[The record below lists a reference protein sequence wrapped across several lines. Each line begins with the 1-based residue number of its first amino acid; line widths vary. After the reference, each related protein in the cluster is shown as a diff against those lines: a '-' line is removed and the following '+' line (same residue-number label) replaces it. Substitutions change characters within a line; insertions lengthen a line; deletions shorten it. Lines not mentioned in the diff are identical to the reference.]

1 MTSNCGRSPSR
12 RLHRVVIAIAASG
25 VLVTSGSLANPSNKI
40 VLVPPEDLPELSR
53 RNGEGAPLHDSIDG
67 GTLLYIEQMHG
78 AELAAFDVTHPFH
91 IKAKGTVVELHDSG
105 SFDFVYPLG
114 HEAERIRFRQGHEE
128 AALDLHKETV
138 PKLKSLGGLTW
149 QGSMAPLGNDELSL
163 TTQGTQS
170 DRDRDYQVMEPWS
183 AEQLNRLFDVKQV
196 SAEMTNAA
204 TGTTF
209 LHAEGGLYVIGR
221 PDAEW
226 RHRLMEITPN

>member
-1 MTSNCGRSPSR
+1 MTSDCGRSLSR
-12 RLHRVVIAIAASG
+12 RLHRVAIAIAAGG
-25 VLVTSGSLANPSNKI
+25 VLVTSGSQANPSDKI
-40 VLVPPEDLPELSR
+40 VLVPPEHLQELSR
-53 RNGEGAPLHDSIDG
+53 RNGERAALHDSIDG

-78 AELAAFDVTHPFH
+78 AQLATFDVIDPAR
-91 IKAKGTVVELHDSG
+91 IKARGTVELHDSG
-105 SFDFVYPLG
+105 PFDFVFPLG
-114 HEAERIRFRQGHEE
+114 HEAERIRFRPGHEE

-138 PKLKSLGGLTW
+138 AKLKSLEGLTR
-149 QGSMAPLGNDELSL
+149 QGSMTPLGNDELSL
-163 TTQGTQS
+163 TTQGTQT

-209 LHAEGGLYVIGR
+209 LLAEGGLYVIRR

-226 RHRLMEITPN
+226 RHRLMEITSH